1 MTLNI
6 NIVLR
11 VFLFSI
17 FICFSLIFFYFGFIE
32 LNTSNYVKS
41 LNSLK
46 YQKEITISE
55 DKNEDYD
62 VLQLFFQKDFNS
74 PENNENEIILTVKK
88 NDTFDELI
96 KPYIKNNQIKQKIIN
111 LITSEYN
118 LKKLNIGKKIFL
130 YTLKENIN
138 ADVIR
143 IIIPINFNTD
153 LVIKKNNSGSFIINK
168 ETVPIQLERS
178 IKKIYY
184 YKIRF

>member
-6 NIVLR
+6 NIILR

-17 FICFSLIFFYFGFIE
+17 FICFSLIFFYFGFLE

-41 LNSLK
+41 LNSQK

-55 DKNEDYD
+55 DKNEDSN
-62 VLQLFFQKDFNS
+62 VSQLFFKEDFDS

-96 KPYIKNNQIKQKIIN
+96 KPYIKNSQIKQKIIN
-111 LITSEYN
+111 LINKEYN

-130 YTLKENIN
+130 YASKKNIN
-138 ADVIR
+138 TEIIR

-153 LVIKKNNSGSFIINK
+153 LVIKKII
-168 ETVPIQLERS
+168 VGHFL
-178 IKKIYY
+178 
-184 YKIRF
+184 